1 MERGELMDEDK
12 MAIRHTKRFRRVS
25 TRYPRRV
32 AEAYGGDLG
41 QAMAD
46 NDAQVAATVAAWEKA
61 QGLPVRDWP
70 AIGAE
75 ERELELRKDV
85 G

>member
-1 MERGELMDEDK
+1 MADDK

-25 TRYPRRV
+25 NRYPRRV

-46 NDAQVAATVAAWEKA
+46 NDEQVAARVAAWEKS
-61 QGLPVRDWP
+61 QGVPVVDWA